1 MHPFDLP
8 ADSHPLIRRAH
19 EYWLN
24 IHPPGGGLP
33 GRTRLD
39 PTAVPSLLPHVW
51 LVDVQREPLRFRYRL
66 LGTAIRRVT
75 ESGATVVGR
84 WIDEV
89 DPAFAP
95 GHPRFAAFAEVA
107 EQGRPGYRKGAPV
120 YPPGLE
126 HLTIERIFLPLAADG
141 SHVDMLFCLSLFLT
155 RTGQVLK
162 GSI

>member
-1 MHPFDLP
+1 MPAYSLP
-8 ADSHPLIRRAH
+8 DDSHPLIQRAH

-39 PTAVPSLLPHVW
+39 PAAVPSLLPYVW

-75 ESGATVVGR
+75 ESGEQVVGR

-107 EQGRPGYRKGAPV
+107 EQGRPGYRKGVPAFPL
-120 YPPGLE
+120 GLE

-141 SHVDMLFCLSLFLT
+141 RSVDMLFCLSLFMT
-155 RTGQVLK
+155 RNGQLLK
-162 GSI
+162 GSA